1 MQSQNDQTLT
11 HGFIPSHDHLGIIL
25 STDKDTSIHNPTE
38 PGLNEHAAEAGP
50 SGTAEQDQP
59 YHPSE
64 VARAHDP
71 QYVLVYLQRM
81 ELQKLPK
88 QDFLEK
94 YLELQVRTVACNT
107 KY

>member
-11 HGFIPSHDHLGIIL
+11 QGFIPSHGHLGKFRG
-25 STDKDTSIHNPTE
+25 TDKDTSIHNPTK
-38 PGLNEHAAEAGP
+38 PGLDEHAAVAGP
-50 SGTAEQDQP
+50 SDTAEQDQP

-71 QYVLVYLQRM
+71 QNLQRM

-88 QDFLEK
+88 QDFPEK